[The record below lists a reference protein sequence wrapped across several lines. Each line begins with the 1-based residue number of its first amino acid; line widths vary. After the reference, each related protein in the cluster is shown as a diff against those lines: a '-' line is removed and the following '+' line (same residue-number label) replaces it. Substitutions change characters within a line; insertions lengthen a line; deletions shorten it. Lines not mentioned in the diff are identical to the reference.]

1 MNCELLY
8 FFSIFK
14 RNIVL
19 KGDIIYN
26 VEILSFI

>member
-1 MNCELLY
+1 MNCELLHP
-8 FFSIFK
+8 FSIFK

-26 VEILSFI
+26 VEILSPI